1 MELLFALAR
10 DVGLKEKIDAMA
22 AGDHSIQWSRFY
34 CGGAV
39 CSPTRASHL
48 TGRSPN
54 RVCMWDWI
62 NLATHMHL
70 PHNEFTIAHA
80 AAKTGHHRSFHTG
93 KWHLVRRPPNPQST
107 ASSRPPNLLSRR
119 CYNGLRGTSRTSR
132 PTRPRARRA

>member
-1 MELLFALAR
+1 
-10 DVGLKEKIDAMA
+10 MA

-93 KWHLVRRPPNPQST
+93 KWHLVRPRTPQTQPAAPQPAEPP
-107 ASSRPPNLLSRR
+107 LLQR
-119 CYNGLRGTSRTSR
+119 RGTSRTSR
-132 PTRPRARRA
+132 PTRRRARRA